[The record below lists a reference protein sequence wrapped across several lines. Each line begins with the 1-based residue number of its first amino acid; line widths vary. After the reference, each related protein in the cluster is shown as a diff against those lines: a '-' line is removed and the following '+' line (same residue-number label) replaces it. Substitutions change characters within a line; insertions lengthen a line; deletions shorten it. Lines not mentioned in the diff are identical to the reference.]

1 MFGALKSAWRGQS
14 AGGDE
19 TKGAAHTRPRSQP
32 IFIFSQTGPEKLWI
46 TTQYVLEKGGN
57 SVEKWCTLHL
67 SHAAVQ
73 EVTNKFTLLF
83 DPVSYLPYNKPGS
96 VRIT

>member
-32 IFIFSQTGPEKLWI
+32 IFIFSQTGPEKL
-46 TTQYVLEKGGN
+46 
-57 SVEKWCTLHL
+57 
-67 SHAAVQ
+67 
-73 EVTNKFTLLF
+73 
-83 DPVSYLPYNKPGS
+83 
-96 VRIT
+96 